1 MQKYKK
7 GLENALVTVLL
18 ILVAI
23 AAVSLISYYF
33 FGVLRYSMITTGLSI
48 SNVQMVGGIITG
60 DLINQG
66 ASNIT
71 SITIQVH
78 PQNNGT
84 VISNYT
90 NSSLN
95 IPPGQSYAFTLPVP
109 KAIEGYN
116 YVITVIVKYNNGQT
130 YATSVEVIDE

>member
-1 MQKYKK
+1 MQKYRK

-33 FGVLRYSMITTGLSI
+33 FGVLRHSMITTGLSI
-48 SNVQMVGGIITG
+48 SNVQMVGGILTG

-71 SITIQVH
+71 SITIQVR
-78 PQNNGT
+78 PQNNAT
-84 VISNYT
+84 VISNFT

-95 IPPGQSYAFTLPVP
+95 IPPGHSYAFTLAVP
-109 KAIEGYN
+109 KAIEGNN
-116 YVITVIVKYNNGQT
+116 YVITVLVKYDNGQT
-130 YATSVEVIDE
+130 YATSVEVIDQ